1 MNRPSNIVDME
12 SVFSPKKAESV
23 SNITLIPPDQIS
35 FLWKKVREQLR
46 PAVERSKGRWT
57 LEHLMMVLVTGQQN
71 LWIAW
76 DENNNSMGCVTTQVI
91 SYPTSKMLAFQ
102 FLGGENFDLW
112 YPNMLKT
119 LESFAADSECEGVE
133 GTARFGF
140 WKWLEKDGFDKS
152 YAVYEKVFEDV

>member
-1 MNRPSNIVDME
+1 
-12 SVFSPKKAESV
+12 
-23 SNITLIPPDQIS
+23 
-35 FLWKKVREQLR
+35 
-46 PAVERSKGRWT
+46 
-57 LEHLMMVLVTGQQN
+57 MMVLVTGQQN

-91 SYPTSKMLAFQ
+91 SYPNNKMLAFQ